1 MDNTIL
7 ICYNKRGS
15 IFTTS
20 KEIIVEVVL
29 WSVFVV
35 VLIVA
40 LALASTIDWD
50 AIVEYFAAPDERGE
64 FAEHDK
70 GDNYRRK

>member
-1 MDNTIL
+1 M
-7 ICYNKRGS
+7 
-15 IFTTS
+15 
-20 KEIIVEVVL
+20 EVVL

-64 FAEHDK
+64 FAEHDECYDYHCK
-70 GDNYRRK
+70 CERDRCSRPKKMENADEWVK

>member
-1 MDNTIL
+1 M
-7 ICYNKRGS
+7 
-15 IFTTS
+15 
-20 KEIIVEVVL
+20 EVVL

-50 AIVEYFAAPDERGE
+50 AIVRYFTAHDEVGE
-64 FAEHDK
+64 FAEHDECYDYHCK
-70 GDNYRRK
+70 CERDRCERSKKKQNSDEWEK